1 MEKYRIITHFTL
13 LIDDYSPLGGPP
25 DLSEWFTLWEV
36 PETSWNEFLP
46 GKSPRPLRMIFPMGS
61 PPDPSEWFFHWEV
74 PHTPQN
80 TGGDALFHNYPPTPT
95 PHIQEHFSIL
105 CIPANMTFFSF
116 IFKLSTDLCQTA
128 GGSAGLSFGSKD
140 QGFAPATKNV
150 APGYFHGKIEE
161 K

>member
-1 MEKYRIITHFTL
+1 MII
-13 LIDDYSPLGGPP
+13 PP
-25 DLSEWFTLWEV
+25 WEV
-36 PETSWNEFLP
+36 PQTPQNDFPLR
-46 GKSPRPLRMIFPMGS
+46 KSLRPLGMSFPLGS
-61 PPDPSEWFFHWEV
+61 PPDPSEWFFQWEV

-80 TGGDALFHNYPPTPT
+80 DFSTGKSPRPLRIQEVMPFSTTTPRPPT

-116 IFKLSTDLCQTA
+116 IFKLSRDLCQTA
-128 GGSAGLSFGSKD
+128 GGSAGLSFGSGD

>member
-1 MEKYRIITHFTL
+1 MII
-13 LIDDYSPLGGPP
+13 PP
-25 DLSEWFTLWEV
+25 WEV
-36 PETSWNEFLP
+36 PQTPQNDLP
-46 GKSPRPLRMIFPMGS
+46 FGKSLRPLGMSFPLGS
-61 PPDPSEWFFHWEV
+61 PPDPSEWFFQWEV

-80 TGGDALFHNYPPTPT
+80 DFSTGKSPTPLRIQEVMPFSTTIPPPPT